1 MERREFLTVAGAV
14 AAALPTRKAE
24 VGTRNWEPDDSFRV
38 PRSTFRVAPTQDPT
52 LSREVFAR
60 RLARAQQELQARKV
74 DLLIATP
81 GTNYEYLTGYNPGRS
96 ERLIALLLPA
106 SGDPTIVC
114 PSFEVERIRQ
124 HSVVAAMRGWEE
136 QDDPYRLVR
145 QALREMKLRARAVA
159 LESTTA
165 YAVALRLQDTLG
177 GRFVDAAPITDR
189 LRIIKSPEE
198 IALIRQAID
207 ITEAAIAATFAKL
220 TVGASER
227 EVAQLLSGEMRQRGA
242 GGGGPAQFGPSSALP
257 HGGPGGPAPAPE
269 MGVLID
275 CGCRGR

>member
-1 MERREFLTVAGAV
+1 MERREFLAAGAAV
-14 AAALPTRKAE
+14 IADWRLRIADFPAPNPQSAI
-24 VGTRNWEPDDSFRV
+24 RN
-38 PRSTFRVAPTQDPT
+38 PRSPQDPI

-136 QDDPYRLVR
+136 QDDPYPLVR
-145 QALREMKLRARAVA
+145 QVLQEMKLRARAVA
-159 LESTTA
+159 LEATTA
-165 YAVALRLQDTLG
+165 YAIPLRLQDTLG

-207 ITEAAIAATFAKL
+207 IHEAASAATFARPA
-220 TVGASER
+220 VGTSER
-227 EVAQLLSGEMRQRGA
+227 AVAHLPAGELRQ
-242 GGGGPAQFGPSSALP
+242 
-257 HGGPGGPAPAPE
+257 
-269 MGVLID
+269 
-275 CGCRGR
+275 

>member
-1 MERREFLTVAGAV
+1 MERRDFWAAGAAV
-14 AAALPTRKAE
+14 IADWRLRIADFPAPNPQSAI
-24 VGTRNWEPDDSFRV
+24 RN
-38 PRSTFRVAPTQDPT
+38 PRSPQDPI

-159 LESTTA
+159 LASTTA
-165 YAVALRLQDTLG
+165 YSVAMRLHSSHVRISYAVFCL
-177 GRFVDAAPITDR
+177 
-189 LRIIKSPEE
+189 
-198 IALIRQAID
+198 
-207 ITEAAIAATFAKL
+207 
-220 TVGASER
+220 
-227 EVAQLLSGEMRQRGA
+227 
-242 GGGGPAQFGPSSALP
+242 
-257 HGGPGGPAPAPE
+257 
-269 MGVLID
+269 
-275 CGCRGR
+275 

>member
-14 AAALPTRKAE
+14 AAAWPARKAE

-38 PRSTFRVAPTQDPT
+38 PRSTFRVAPTQEPA
-52 LSREVFAR
+52 LSRDVFAR
-60 RLARAQQELQARKV
+60 RLARAQQELQARKT

-106 SGDPTIVC
+106 RGDPTTVC

-124 HSVVAAMRGWEE
+124 PSVVAATRGWEE

-145 QALREMKLRARAVA
+145 QAVREMKLSARAVA

-165 YAVALRLQDTLG
+165 YAVALRLAGALG
-177 GRFVDAAPITDR
+177 GKISDAAPLTHR
-189 LRIIKSPEE
+189 LRNIKTPEKGP
-198 IALIRQAID
+198 LIPQAID
-207 ITEAAIAATFAKL
+207 IPGAAN
-220 TVGASER
+220 
-227 EVAQLLSGEMRQRGA
+227 
-242 GGGGPAQFGPSSALP
+242 P
-257 HGGPGGPAPAPE
+257 
-269 MGVLID
+269 
-275 CGCRGR
+275 

>member
-1 MERREFLTVAGAV
+1 MERREFLAAGAAVV
-14 AAALPTRKAE
+14 ADWRLRIGDFPPPNPQAAI
-24 VGTRNWEPDDSFRV
+24 RN
-38 PRSTFRVAPTQDPT
+38 PRSPQDPT

-106 SGDPTIVC
+106 RGDPTIVC

-124 HSVVAAMRGWEE
+124 HSVVAATRGWEE

-145 QALREMKLRARAVA
+145 QAVREMKLSARAVA

-165 YAVALRLQDTLG
+165 YAVALRLADTFGARVLNP
-177 GRFVDAAPITDR
+177 RPITDR

-198 IALIRQAID
+198 VALIRQ
-207 ITEAAIAATFAKL
+207 
-220 TVGASER
+220 
-227 EVAQLLSGEMRQRGA
+227 
-242 GGGGPAQFGPSSALP
+242 
-257 HGGPGGPAPAPE
+257 
-269 MGVLID
+269 
-275 CGCRGR
+275 